1 MKSSSLMQ
9 NKSFLVW
16 LGGFYGLLAGLTIAM
31 AAQITF
37 MIVRRGI
44 RDLPARRALVLL
56 VGTEKKYYRK
66 YQYEYREQ
74 REEKDIMERPAEHQL
89 VIPEKMLAHKVRPG
103 N

>member
-1 MKSSSLMQ
+1 MNSYEGICRTAHFRRNAWSDRINLNSTRML
-9 NKSFLVW
+9 
-16 LGGFYGLLAGLTIAM
+16 
-31 AAQITF
+31 F